1 MFLKKEK
8 RVLNNKNM
16 KRILFALVTVSAIV
30 LTSCGGLSTM
40 KSKSNTIRYQATPN
54 PMETQD
60 GKVQVKF
67 SGAIPAK
74 YFDKNVAVFI
84 QPVLNWEGGRIP
96 LTPMQLKGENVGG
109 EGTTISYN
117 NGGRFTY
124 YDNVVFREGMEL
136 ATVTLVPVGY
146 NCQTTDDGVQFASDV
161 IKNLKGVAFDSVILS
176 DGISNISAMVSLQ
189 GNIAI
194 APNNYDK
201 HRGTTVSA
209 DIYYPVGQSTLNWN
223 FPVNQ
228 RYNAQ
233 HNFNNLK
240 EVMLRDGL
248 PKQIN
253 ITGWASPEGE
263 ETRNV
268 GVSKNRAESAINM
281 INNMLDE
288 VMRQM
293 AERANVKAEDY
304 EYYKYKNLKE
314 VVITSTAAGEDW
326 THFVTMVE
334 NSSIEERN
342 AIINVVETQRNLI
355 KREQMI
361 RNMSLVYRELERDI
375 FPDLRRSQIALYYP
389 EARKTDKELAKTAT
403 LTPNKL
409 TFDELMYAAYIN
421 YSYPTKLKYY
431 KWATENHSSEWAAW
445 NNSGAISYY
454 LGDYS
459 ETERY
464 LNVAKEM
471 NPNNP
476 CVLNN
481 LGLLMVAQGDYSN
494 AKYYFDEAIQEGSK
508 EAEENLILLNLKR
521 GNYEEA
527 LEMMRKQTCT
537 YNLAYCQLMTGNNG
551 NAIKTLD
558 CCLDQDAQV
567 YYLRAICYARLDD
580 ATGIYENIKQACI
593 LDPSYKA
600 KAKKDIEFKKYWGTV
615 EFRDALKG
623 IEEY

>member
-1 MFLKKEK
+1 
-8 RVLNNKNM
+8 M
-16 KRILFALVTVSAIV
+16 KRILFVLVTIAAVV
-30 LTSCGGLSTM
+30 LTSCGGLSKM
-40 KSKSNTIRYQATPN
+40 KKNSNTIRYQATPN

-74 YFDKNVAVFI
+74 YFDKNVAIFI

-96 LTPMQLKGENVGG
+96 LTPMTLKGENVGG
-109 EGTTISYN
+109 EGTTISYT

-124 YDNVVFREGMEL
+124 YDNVTWRDGMEL

-146 NCQTTDDGVQFASDV
+146 KCKVTDDVASFSSDI
-161 IKNLKGVAFDSVILS
+161 IKKDKGVEFDSVLLS
-176 DGISNISAMVSLQ
+176 DGISNISAMISLQ

-209 DIYYPVGQSTLNWN
+209 DIYYPVGQSNLNWN
-223 FPVNQ
+223 FATNQ

-240 EVMLRDGL
+240 ETMLRDGL

-263 ETRNV
+263 ESANV
-268 GVSKNRAESAINM
+268 GVSKNRAEQAINL
-281 INNMLDE
+281 INNMLEE

-293 AERANVKAEDY
+293 AERANVKEEDY
-304 EYYKYKNLKE
+304 EYYKFRNLKE

-334 NSSIEERN
+334 NSNIEERN
-342 AIINVVETQRNLI
+342 SIINVVETQRNLI

-389 EARKTDKELAKTAT
+389 EARKPDQELAKTAT
-403 LTPNKL
+403 LTPNNL

-445 NNSGAISYY
+445 NNAGAVSYY
-454 LGDYS
+454 LADYS
-459 ETERY
+459 ETERF

-481 LGLLMVAQGDYSN
+481 LGLLMVANGDYSN

-527 LEMMRKQTCT
+527 LEMMRKQNCT

-558 CCLDQDAQV
+558 CCLDQNAQV

-580 ATGIYENIKQACI
+580 ATGIFENIKQACI
-593 LDPSYKA
+593 QDPSYKA
-600 KAKKDIEFKKYWGTV
+600 KAKKDIEFKKYWDAI
-615 EFRDALKG
+615 EFRDALRG

>member
-1 MFLKKEK
+1 
-8 RVLNNKNM
+8 M
-16 KRILFALVTVSAIV
+16 KRTLFVLVTVAAMV
-30 LTSCGGLSTM
+30 LTSCGGLSKM
-40 KSKSNTIRYQATPN
+40 KKNSNTIRYQATPN

-109 EGTTISYN
+109 EGTTISYT

-124 YDNVVFREGMEL
+124 YDNITWRDGMEL

-146 NCQTTDDGVQFASDV
+146 NCSTTDDGVQFASDV
-161 IKNLKGVAFDSVILS
+161 VKKLKGVEFDSVVLS
-176 DGISNISAMVSLQ
+176 DGISNISALISLQ

-194 APNNYDK
+194 APQNYDK

-209 DIYYPVGQSTLNWN
+209 DLYYPVGQSNLNWN
-223 FPVNQ
+223 FATNQ
-228 RYNAQ
+228 RYNAK
-233 HNFNNLK
+233 HNFDNLK
-240 EVMLRDGL
+240 ETMLRDGL

-263 ETRNV
+263 ESANV
-268 GVSKNRAESAINM
+268 GLSKHRAEEGLSMVNI
-281 INNMLDE
+281 MLEE

-293 AERANVKAEDY
+293 AERANVKEEDY
-304 EYYKYKNLKE
+304 EYYKFSNLKE

-334 NSSIEERN
+334 NSNIEERN

-389 EARKTDKELAKTAT
+389 EARKTDQELAKTAT

-445 NNSGAISYY
+445 NNAGATSYY

-558 CCLDQDAQV
+558 CCLDQNAQ
-567 YYLRAICYARLDD
+567 
-580 ATGIYENIKQACI
+580 
-593 LDPSYKA
+593 
-600 KAKKDIEFKKYWGTV
+600 
-615 EFRDALKG
+615 
-623 IEEY
+623 

>member
-1 MFLKKEK
+1 MKK
-8 RVLNNKNM
+8 
-16 KRILFALVTVSAIV
+16 ILFALVAATALV

-40 KSKSNTIRYQATPN
+40 KKKANTVRYQATPN

-109 EGTTISYN
+109 DGITISYD

-124 YDNVVFREGMEL
+124 YDNVTWRDGMEL

-146 NCQTTDDGVQFASDV
+146 NCRTTDDGVQFASDV
-161 IKNLKGVAFDSVILS
+161 INKLKGVELDSVLLS

-194 APNNYDK
+194 APQNYDK
-201 HRGTTVSA
+201 HRGTTISA
-209 DIYYPVGQSTLNWN
+209 DLYYPVGQSKLNWN
-223 FPVNQ
+223 FATNQ
-228 RYNAQ
+228 RYNAK
-233 HNFNNLK
+233 HNFDNLK
-240 EVMLRDGL
+240 ETMLRDGL
-248 PKQIN
+248 PKHIN

-263 ETRNV
+263 ESANV
-268 GVSKNRAESAINM
+268 GLSKHRAEEGMDMVNK
-281 INNMLDE
+281 MLEE

-293 AERANVKAEDY
+293 AERANIKAEDY

-326 THFVTMVE
+326 THFVTLVE
-334 NSSIEERN
+334 NSNIEERN

-361 RNMSLVYRELERDI
+361 RNMSLVYRELDRDI
-375 FPDLRRSQIALYYP
+375 FPDLRRSQIALFYP
-389 EARKTDKELAKTAT
+389 EARKTDQELAKTAT

-431 KWATENHSSEWAAW
+431 KWATENHSAEWAAW
-445 NNSGAISYY
+445 NNAGATSYY

-558 CCLDQDAQV
+558 CCLDQNAQV

-580 ATGIYENIKQACI
+580 FTGICENLKQACI
-593 LDPSYKA
+593 QDPSYKL
-600 KAKKDIEFKKYWGTV
+600 KAKKDVEFKKYWDAV
-615 EFRDALKG
+615 EFRDALRG

>member
-1 MFLKKEK
+1 
-8 RVLNNKNM
+8 M